1 MIGAVRSIPSPA
13 DASAFY
19 PDANLEPLEA
29 SSALELD
36 DFIRTLQSPLEA
48 LMRNRLQIRLS
59 QTPTPMTD
67 REALEL
73 DPLARWKSKD
83 QLLKGLQDNQDEQTL
98 LELQRALGML
108 SPGTLGEAD
117 EASRG
122 SKEASNSRAWVCG
135 L

>member
-1 MIGAVRSIPSPA
+1 
-13 DASAFY
+13 
-19 PDANLEPLEA
+19 
-29 SSALELD
+29 
-36 DFIRTLQSPLEA
+36 
-48 LMRNRLQIRLS
+48 
-59 QTPTPMTD
+59 MTD

-117 EASRG
+117 FVEHQFELKPLMDAEKTD
-122 SKEASNSRAWVCG
+122 SKSVLKPFEST
-135 L
+135 